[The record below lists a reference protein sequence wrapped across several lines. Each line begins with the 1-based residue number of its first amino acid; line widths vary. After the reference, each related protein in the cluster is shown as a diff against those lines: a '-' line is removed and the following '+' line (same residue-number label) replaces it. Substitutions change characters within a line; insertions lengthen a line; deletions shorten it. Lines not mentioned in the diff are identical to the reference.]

1 MPKTILV
8 TGATGLLG
16 CTLVPHLRSLGHD
29 VVACGRDRG
38 DLRVDLRDAMQ
49 VKRAIDTAA
58 ADVVINL
65 AGATNVDD
73 CEKDPQAAYEVNVLA
88 VENLVHAMDH
98 GRARLVQVSTD
109 HVYDGPG
116 PHVEHEVTIR
126 NQYAMSKLAGEQ
138 AALRLGE
145 RTAVL
150 RTNFVGRSQCERRQ
164 SFSDWIVE
172 AAREGKPIEIFTDVR
187 FSPLRMR
194 TLSAMLAQVAEVSG
208 PHGVF
213 NLGATTA
220 MSKAHFARALAESLG
235 LPQAHMRDARL
246 QDRQLPAPRP
256 RGMAMDCGRFAQAF
270 GVRLPHLEE
279 EVKALAQEYNA

>member
-1 MPKTILV
+1 MHKILV

-16 CTLVPHLRSLGHD
+16 STLVPHLRSLGHD

-49 VKRAIDTAA
+49 VQRAIDTSAP
-58 ADVVINL
+58 DVVINL
-65 AGATNVDD
+65 AGATNVDE
-73 CEKDPQAAYEVNVLA
+73 CETNPQAAYEVNVLA
-88 VENLVHAMDH
+88 VENLVLAMAS

-145 RTAVL
+145 RAAVL
-150 RTNFVGRSQCERRQ
+150 RTNFVGRSECDRRK

-172 AAREGKPIEIFTDVR
+172 SAREGRAIELFTDVR
-187 FSPLRMR
+187 FCPLRMR
-194 TLSAMLAQVAEVSG
+194 TLSAMLARVADSEG
-208 PHGVF
+208 AHGVF
-213 NLGATTA
+213 NLGAATA
-220 MSKAHFARALAESLG
+220 LSKAHFARALAESLG
-235 LPQAHMRDARL
+235 LPQDNMRDARL
-246 QDRQLPAPRP
+246 QDRKLPAPRP
-256 RGMAMDCGRFAQAF
+256 RGMAMDSSRFEQAF
-270 GVRLPHLEE
+270 GVRLPRLEE
-279 EVKALAQEYNA
+279 EMTALAQEYKA